1 MQQQQ
6 QGQTESWHPS
16 GQSSIDL
23 DRDRDSDCIVILEHS
38 PVYTLGRGA
47 DENHL
52 TFVRDKQQ
60 QEEGESS
67 LCFATEVSKK
77 LSRRVRGPGTARLVP
92 DKIMENELKAMLQST
107 ANNSHDT
114 NITREQQSMLS
125 FAESLTKSVSPVV
138 APNGVPIYR
147 VDRGGEGR
155 NIE

>member
-1 MQQQQ
+1 M
-6 QGQTESWHPS
+6 
-16 GQSSIDL
+16 
-23 DRDRDSDCIVILEHS
+23 VILEHS

-60 QEEGESS
+60 QQQQEEGESS
-67 LCFATEVSKK
+67 FCFATEVSEK
-77 LSRRVRGPGTARLVP
+77 LSRRVRGAGTARLVP

-114 NITREQQSMLS
+114 NITCEQQSMLS